1 MPIMIKVHLEVI
13 IIKLLSRVLMLIK
26 TRVMILIIM
35 LDYNNKKSKIFKKTI
50 RFLRKFRKI

>member
-1 MPIMIKVHLEVI
+1 MIKVHLEVI